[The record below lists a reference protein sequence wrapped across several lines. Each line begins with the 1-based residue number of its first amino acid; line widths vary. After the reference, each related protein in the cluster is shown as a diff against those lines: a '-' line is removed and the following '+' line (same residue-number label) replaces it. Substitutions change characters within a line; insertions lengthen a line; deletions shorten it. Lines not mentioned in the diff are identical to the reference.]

1 MKAANVVRIAE
12 SDKSGCFVVGKCD
25 SVEFFC
31 SLLSYLRE
39 KTAFQKSGP
48 LLKGLVSRFAPQSA
62 LLAPSSATAAAF
74 NSLNSSPTPQN
85 AALRTKCV

>member
-1 MKAANVVRIAE
+1 MKAADVERIAE
-12 SDKSGCFVVGKCD
+12 SDKRGCIVARKCG

-31 SLLSYLRE
+31 SLVGCLYE
-39 KTAFQKSGP
+39 KDRFPKSAP

-74 NSLNSSPTPQN
+74 NSPDSSPTPQN
-85 AALRTKCV
+85 AALRTKCI